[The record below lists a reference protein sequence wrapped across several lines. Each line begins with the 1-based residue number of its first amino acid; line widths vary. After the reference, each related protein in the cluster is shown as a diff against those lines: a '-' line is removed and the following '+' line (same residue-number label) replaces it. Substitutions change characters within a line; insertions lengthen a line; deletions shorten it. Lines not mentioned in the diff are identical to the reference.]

1 MHTNAEF
8 SSSSPWD
15 LDSGKLELSLEI
27 CPFNSAP
34 QFWSRQFQE
43 QSLRNNK
50 RIVSFIKTKHKTAE
64 DDTASKSSEGRE
76 DTKRPCL
83 CPKCY
88 LLEDSHCPHHPW
100 STLEG
105 SGALFPMPYLR
116 QSGTSE
122 KGLYYI
128 LRGKKEYIKILL
140 AYKYK
145 NLLYLTAYQR
155 KPFLIYSLCSS
166 TKNPVTFDTLR
177 CTWGCWAARRLTV
190 KSY

>member
-1 MHTNAEF
+1 MHTNAAF

-15 LDSGKLELSLEI
+15 MDSGKLELSLEI

-34 QFWSRQFQE
+34 HFWSRQFQE
-43 QSLRNNK
+43 KSLRNNK

-64 DDTASKSSEGRE
+64 DDTASKSSGGRE

-105 SGALFPMPYLR
+105 SGTLFPMPWDKWDLWKR
-116 QSGTSE
+116 PLLHTE
-122 KGLYYI
+122 
-128 LRGKKEYIKILL
+128 RKKRIH
-140 AYKYK
+140 
-145 NLLYLTAYQR
+145 
-155 KPFLIYSLCSS
+155 
-166 TKNPVTFDTLR
+166 KNPSCLQVQEPTIPNFLPKKTLFN
-177 CTWGCWAARRLTV
+177 L
-190 KSY
+190 